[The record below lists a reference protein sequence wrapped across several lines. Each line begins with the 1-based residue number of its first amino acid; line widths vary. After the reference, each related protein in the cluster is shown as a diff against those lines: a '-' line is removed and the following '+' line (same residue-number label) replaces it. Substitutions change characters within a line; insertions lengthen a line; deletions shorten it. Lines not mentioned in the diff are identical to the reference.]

1 MPICRRPF
9 AEIAKT
15 LDSNESQVLKQASE
29 LSRLGVIRRIS
40 AIVNYY
46 ALGITST
53 LVAAHVPQ
61 KNIKEVVAAINAL
74 KGVSHNYLRNNYYNL
89 WFTLQAETSEQIEVT
104 LLSLSGQLSIDFH
117 NLPVKQVF
125 KLDVRFDAES
135 QGQALLRDV
144 SEAPQ
149 DGNVRLNKNQ
159 KLVLSK
165 LQDDL
170 ALVAKP
176 FEFIR
181 SDILNEE
188 GVLKIITDLV
198 DKGVIRRIAGVVDHR
213 KLGFTANVLF
223 ACKVP
228 QDRVVVTGK
237 RLANLSAVSHCYERQ
252 TFEGWPYNLFAM
264 MHGRSMGDIQRVIA
278 KFTKAEAVES
288 FLLLPTVTELK
299 KQPVKHQFY

>member
-1 MPICRRPF
+1 
-9 AEIAKT
+9 
-15 LDSNESQVLKQASE
+15 LQQASE

-104 LLSLSGQLSIDFH
+104 LLSLSGQLGIDFH

-149 DGNVRLNKNQ
+149 DGNVSPRCVATGRLNKNQ

-165 LQDDL
+165 LQNDL

-188 GVLKIITDLV
+188 DVLKIITDLV

-264 MHGRSMGDIQRVIA
+264 MHGRSMGDIQRVIV
-278 KFTKAEAVES
+278 KFTKAEAVEL

-299 KQPVKHQFY
+299 KQPVKHHFY

>member
-1 MPICRRPF
+1 
-9 AEIAKT
+9 
-15 LDSNESQVLKQASE
+15 LKQASE

-40 AIVNYY
+40 AVINYR

-61 KNIKEVVAAINAL
+61 KNIKEVIAAINAQ
-74 KGVSHNYLRNNYYNL
+74 KGVSHNYLRNHYYNL
-89 WFTLQAETSEQIEVT
+89 WFTLQAMTSEQIGLT
-104 LLSLSGQLSIDFH
+104 LLSLSGQLGIDFH

-135 QGQALLRDV
+135 QGKALLRDV

-149 DGNVRLNKNQ
+149 DGDVSPRGVATGRLNKNQ

-165 LQDDL
+165 LQNDL
-170 ALVAKP
+170 ALFAKP
-176 FEFIR
+176 FDFIC

-188 GVLKIITDLV
+188 DVLKIMTDLV
-198 DKGVIRRIAGVVDHR
+198 DKGFIRRIAGVVDHR
-213 KLGFTANVLF
+213 KLGFSTNVLF
-223 ACKVP
+223 ACEVP
-228 QDRVVVTGK
+228 QDRVVVAGK
-237 RLANLSAVSHCYERQ
+237 RLANLSIVSHCYERQ
-252 TFEGWPYNLFAM
+252 TFEGWPFNLFAM
-264 MHGRSMGDIQRVIA
+264 MHSRSMGDIQRVIS

-299 KQPVKHQFY
+299 KHPVKHQSFDFAQDGEHVEPF

>member
-1 MPICRRPF
+1 
-9 AEIAKT
+9 
-15 LDSNESQVLKQASE
+15 LDSNESQVLQQASE
-29 LSRLGVIRRIS
+29 LSRLGIIKRIS
-40 AIVNYY
+40 TVINYR

-61 KNIKEVVAAINAL
+61 KNIKEAVAAINAL
-74 KGVSHNYLRNNYYNL
+74 KGVSHNYLRNHYYNL
-89 WFTLQAETSEQIEVT
+89 WFTLQAETSEQIGLT
-104 LLSLSGQLSIDFH
+104 LLSLSGQLGIDFH

-135 QGQALLRDV
+135 QGKALL
-144 SEAPQ
+144 Q
-149 DGNVRLNKNQ
+149 DFNKASQDENIRLNKNQ

-165 LQDDL
+165 LQNDL
-170 ALVAKP
+170 ALVPKP
-176 FEFIR
+176 FQFIC

-188 GVLKIITDLV
+188 EILKIITNLV
-198 DKGVIRRIAGVVDHR
+198 DKGFIRRIAGIVDHR
-213 KLGFTANVLF
+213 KLGFSANVLF
-223 ACKVP
+223 ACEVP
-228 QDRVVVTGK
+228 QDRVVVAGK

-264 MHGRSMGDIQRVIA
+264 MHGRSMGNIQRVIA
-278 KFTKAEAVES
+278 KFTKAEAVEL